1 MTKITAILPAYNEEI
16 SIGSIVLR
24 TKNYVDHV
32 MVVDDGSRDHTSKIA
47 ELAEAEVIRHQT
59 NNGKGSALKTGF
71 KAVGNSDIIVT
82 LDADGQHDPAEIPKL
97 VAPIIA
103 GEADMV
109 NGSRYLGKGDKN
121 TPKYRRIGQNVL
133 DKATNISSR
142 LTITDTQSGFRAFA
156 VHTIPSFR
164 FKTKGYGIESEMLVD
179 AANAGLK
186 VKEVETGVRYD
197 VKSSKKHPISHGIQV
212 LVNVLQDME
221 LNRPLYYF
229 TLPGL
234 ILACIGT
241 GMGLIFLRD
250 YMTGISITLAPTI
263 LMIILA
269 LAGAFMMFTGII
281 LDSISR
287 LIERTMNK

>member
-1 MTKITAILPAYNEEI
+1 M

-32 MVVDDGSRDHTSKIA
+32 MVVDDGSRDHTSQIA
-47 ELAEAEVIRHQT
+47 ELADAEVIRHQR

-71 KAVGNSDIIVT
+71 EAVGDSDIIVT